1 MSPNGGHLFCEKI
14 KLKNNFVLQKTKKK
28 KEMAPLC
35 SASSTP
41 EICQSTLIDEN

>member
-28 KEMAPLC
+28 GNG
-35 SASSTP
+35 SSVLRQFNARDLP
-41 EICQSTLIDEN
+41 IDID